1 MRTWQL
7 WLEDKAEIARRLS
20 RGEDL
25 DGYNSAYGDNDLI
38 IGFLMVEGF
47 WSVLVDTQADL
58 LKKENG
64 YAPRILNG
72 LWALCELAGVGRIAQ
87 SGKVL
92 GDGSLLR
99 MVGFQAEEIED
110 ARAEGRLRVDPETLS
125 NHLARISEASVEES
139 WGEHVKLLLSKRWNR
154 GRVYAVDGNYITIP
168 YGNVE
173 NYEGA
178 GKVGDTRGYKLVA
191 LLNIEPGQERV
202 IGWALGP
209 LECSER
215 TLLKKILDK
224 LKKVL
229 GPARDWIDVL
239 IFDRGYWGAQ
249 FLTEL
254 KQSYGIDYVTRSGND
269 NLDFVKDVE
278 GLSRLEATA
287 WHEVDETHSH
297 LGEIRARM
305 AGFENVPL
313 IDADGKQWGICQ
325 SVIADEYDRQGRP
338 LPERPRFYYVTSLP
352 VDPAKSDSVASV
364 RRYYRGRWP
373 VENQGFWVLTKRWN
387 LDMLAGR
394 NHNAIRARLNFVLQL
409 YNAENC
415 CVWKHPGSYDEEMHR
430 LRRPAVGDRLGKPC
444 IMLYTPDGKVGAF
457 QANEYAKLLGTAAKE
472 TGWAQGVAEGKA
484 QGTAEGKAQAKAEAK
499 AEIKAELKE
508 SIYKALG
515 EGKSIRDILNGL

>member
-7 WLEDKAEIARRLS
+7 WREDKAEIAQRLS
-20 RGEDL
+20 RGEDI

-47 WSVLVDTQADL
+47 WNVLVDTRADL
-58 LKKENG
+58 LKKDNG

-99 MVGFQAEEIED
+99 MVGFQAEEIQEAKED
-110 ARAEGRLRVDPETLS
+110 GRLRVDPETLS
-125 NHLARISEASVEES
+125 NHLARISEASVDES

-168 YGNVE
+168 YGQSE

-178 GKVGDTRGYKLVA
+178 GTVGDARGYKLVV

-202 IGWALGP
+202 IGWALGS

-215 TLLKKILDK
+215 MLLKKILEK

-239 IFDRGYWGAQ
+239 IFDRGYWGAR

-254 KQSYGIDYVTRSGND
+254 KESEGIDYVTRSGND

-278 GLSRLEATA
+278 GLSRLETTA

-305 AGFENVPL
+305 AGFEDVPL
-313 IDADGKQWGICQ
+313 IDADGKQWGDCQ
-325 SVIADEYDRQGRP
+325 AVIADEYDRQGRRIP
-338 LPERPRFYYVTSLP
+338 DRPRFYYVTSLP
-352 VDPAKSDSVASV
+352 IVPEKSDSVAAV

-394 NHNAIRARLNFVLQL
+394 NYNAIRARLNFVLQL

-444 IMLYTPDGKVGAF
+444 VMLYTPDGKVGAF
-457 QANEYAKLLGTAAKE
+457 QANEYAKLLGAAAKE
-472 TGWAQGVAEGKA
+472 MGRAQGV
-484 QGTAEGKAQAKAEAK
+484 AEGKAQAKAEAETK
-499 AEIKAELKE
+499 IKAELKA
-508 SIYKALG
+508 SICKALG
-515 EGKSIRDILNGL
+515 EGKGIEDILNDL